1 MPVRFSELTGTNNW
15 SQSGYYILNFDF
27 FLNVDFFQSA
37 IVAIFTV
44 LLLVLVVAGG
54 LLLLRHYII
63 TPRPGKLWPSPQRA
77 TCTGS

>member
-37 IVAIFTV
+37 MVAIFTV
-44 LLLVLVVAGG
+44 SLLGVVVSGG
-54 LLLLRHYII
+54 LLLLRHNIP
-63 TPRPGKLWPSPQRA
+63 TPEVRLTMTIA
-77 TCTGS
+77 TTSNMHR